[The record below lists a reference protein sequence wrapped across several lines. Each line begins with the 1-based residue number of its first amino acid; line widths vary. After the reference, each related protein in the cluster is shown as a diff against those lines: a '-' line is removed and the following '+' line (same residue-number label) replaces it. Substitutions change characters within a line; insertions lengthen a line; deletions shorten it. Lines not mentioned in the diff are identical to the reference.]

1 MVKYTDLPGQE
12 KQSPMTTLHSFSAKS
27 LQGENVDLSRYTNQ
41 VLLIVN
47 VASECGFTPQYAG
60 LEALHRSY
68 QDRGFSVLAFPCN
81 QFGRQE
87 PGSPEQIAAF
97 CSANYGISFPLFE
110 KIEVN
115 GPQAHPLYGWL
126 KNEKAGVLGSQAIK
140 WNFTKFLLG
149 RDGRVIKRYGPAT
162 KPEALRAD
170 IEKALDAK
178 PASA

>member
-1 MVKYTDLPGQE
+1 
-12 KQSPMTTLHSFSAKS
+12 MTTLHSFSAIS
-27 LQGENVDLSRYTNQ
+27 LQGEHIDLSRYANQ
-41 VLLIVN
+41 VLLVVN

-60 LEALHRSY
+60 LQALYREY
-68 QDRGFSVLAFPCN
+68 RDRGFAVLAFPCN

-87 PGSPEQIAAF
+87 PGDSDQIAAF
-97 CSANYGISFPLFE
+97 CTASYGVDFPLFE

-115 GPQAHPLYGWL
+115 GPQAHPLYNWL

-149 RDGRVIKRYGPAT
+149 RDGRVLKRYGSAT

-170 IEKALDAK
+170 IEKALRAK
-178 PASA
+178 PAAV

>member
-1 MVKYTDLPGQE
+1 
-12 KQSPMTTLHSFSAKS
+12 MTTLHSFSATS
-27 LQGENVDLSRYTNQ
+27 LQGEHVDLSRYADQ

-60 LEALHRSY
+60 LESLY
-68 QDRGFSVLAFPCN
+68 QEYRDRGFCVLAFPCN

-87 PGSPEQIAAF
+87 PGDAAQIAAF
-97 CSANYGISFPLFE
+97 CSSNYGVDFPVFE

-115 GPQAHPLYGWL
+115 GPQAHPLYSWL

-149 RDGRVIKRYGPAT
+149 RDGRVLKRYGSAT

-170 IEKALDAK
+170 IEKALQAK
-178 PASA
+178 PAAT

>member
-1 MVKYTDLPGQE
+1 
-12 KQSPMTTLHSFSAKS
+12 MTTLHSFSATS
-27 LQGENVDLSRYTNQ
+27 LQGEHIDLSRYADQ
-41 VLLIVN
+41 VLLVVN

-60 LEALHRSY
+60 LETLYREY
-68 QDRGFSVLAFPCN
+68 RDRGFAVLAFPCN

-87 PGSPEQIAAF
+87 PGDPDQISAF
-97 CSANYGISFPLFE
+97 CSTNYGVDFPLFE

-115 GPQAHPLYGWL
+115 GPQAHPLYNWL

-149 RDGRVIKRYGPAT
+149 RDGRVLRRYGPAT

-170 IEKALDAK
+170 IEKALQAK
-178 PASA
+178 PAAA